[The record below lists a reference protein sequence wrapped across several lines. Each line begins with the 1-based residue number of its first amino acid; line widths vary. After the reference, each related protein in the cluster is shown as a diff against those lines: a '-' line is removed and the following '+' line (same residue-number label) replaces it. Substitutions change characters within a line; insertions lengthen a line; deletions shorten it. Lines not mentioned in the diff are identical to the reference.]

1 MSITVNPL
9 NSSFFAEIGGVDL
22 GHGVDPATLGEIEAA
37 LARYAVVVFHDQK
50 LSDDEQIAFSQQLG
64 RLSYALNPGREKGQ
78 TARLRHELY
87 DISNL
92 NEKHDVLADD
102 DRRRMYRLGDRLWH
116 TDRSFVAAPT
126 TYSLLSAREVPPIGG
141 NTDFADMRAA
151 YDVLPE
157 AMKSRIDGLVAEH
170 SVWYSRGL
178 AGFSNFREDEIAAMP
193 PATQPLIRVHPRS
206 GRKSLVLASHA
217 SHIVGWPVEEGRAL
231 LRELTEFATEPQFVH
246 SHVWRAADLVIWD
259 NRCTMHRGT
268 DYDDVTYRRDLR
280 RTTVEDAAA

>member
-1 MSITVNPL
+1 MPISVNPL
-9 NSSFFAEIGGVDL
+9 TPSFFAEIGNVDLRSGVDA
-22 GHGVDPATLGEIEAA
+22 ATLGEIEAA
-37 LARYAVVVFHDQK
+37 LTKYAIVVFHDQK

-64 RLSYALNPGREKGQ
+64 RLSFALNPGREKGQ
-78 TARLRHELY
+78 GARLRNELY

-92 NEKHDVLADD
+92 NETHDVLAEN
-102 DRRRMYRLGDRLWH
+102 DRRRMYRMGDRLWH
-116 TDRSFVAAPT
+116 TDRSFVNAPT
-126 TYSLLSAREVPPIGG
+126 TYSLLSAREVPPSGG

-151 YDVLPE
+151 YDALPA
-157 AMKSRIDGLVAEH
+157 AMKTRLEGLFAEH

-193 PATQPLIRVHPRS
+193 PATQPLVRVHPRS

-217 SHIVGWPVEEGRAL
+217 SHIIGWPVEEGRAL
-231 LRELTEFATEPQFVH
+231 IRELTEFATQPQFVH
-246 SHVWRAADLVIWD
+246 SHVWHVADLVIWD

-280 RTTVEDAAA
+280 RTTVEDAA